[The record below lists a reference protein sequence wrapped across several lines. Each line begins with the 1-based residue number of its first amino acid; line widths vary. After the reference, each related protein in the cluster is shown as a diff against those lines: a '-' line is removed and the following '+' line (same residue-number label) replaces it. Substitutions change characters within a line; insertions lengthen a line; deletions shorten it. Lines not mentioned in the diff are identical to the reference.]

1 MSAGLSTLIVTAL
14 WALPIV
20 VAIILM
26 TIYYRA
32 PTEDEIRKADEV
44 AKHQ

>member
-1 MSAGLSTLIVTAL
+1 MSAGLSTTIVTAV

-26 TIYYRA
+26 TVYYH
-32 PTEDEIRKADEV
+32 PVDEDELRQADEV
-44 AKHQ
+44 AKKQ

>member
-1 MSAGLSTLIVTAL
+1 MSAGLSTTIVTAL

-26 TIYYRA
+26 IIYYRP

-44 AKHQ
+44 AKQQ